1 MSESKSA
8 IFIKNTASPG
18 FEETDLLRCQLASAH
33 LGGDPLAV
41 VTIALDLVERLGDE
55 GRVAEATAVLREVA
69 PVALSCGAERQP
81 WVPASLLLLHSLTCD
96 VGPSNEAALTS
107 QIANCWQVFQTN
119 ARLIDDKYLG
129 FCLGAA
135 DKLLVTQDDF
145 HVEELQKIEFT
156 VLQWTERV
164 PLRYHEIAF
173 SVLSR
178 LSLQLDV
185 TTQLEDGVNEAV
197 FSCAV
202 NLINRMV
209 LTRHKFSD
217 DAVKHIC
224 SLCEADLGNDVK
236 QLSKALSS
244 IQGARLLARVSEETR
259 GEFMCTV
266 ADCLLRS
273 GEIVKCKKLVAQA
286 VVDSNSSSLSAN
298 TRKRWAQ
305 LCVGILTKLAMG
317 KPRHRGQVASAYPEL
332 MKWVECFA
340 IDGDD
345 QVDLLTSKCHLA
357 IAAKNW
363 PLASE
368 LYRCRSGM
376 PAWKG
381 YTPEH
386 RFDALYETIQVLH
399 QVSGDGENLRL
410 RYEVFREGGTLA
422 RSLMRSGPT
431 DDHDLWWWVSMWV
444 MERLTFELDESGI
457 SELQEIYSEAESA
470 ITKCSP
476 ETVKYL
482 ANLMENVDAATRPH
496 KGVVMQGTRL
506 H

>member
-1 MSESKSA
+1 MSKSKSA
-8 IFIKNTASPG
+8 ILVKNIASVG
-18 FEETDLLRCQLASAH
+18 SEEINNLRRQLASAH
-33 LGGDPLAV
+33 LRGDPLAV
-41 VTIALDLVERLGDE
+41 VTMALDLAERLGDE

-96 VGPSNEAALTS
+96 VGPRNEAALAS
-107 QIANCWQVFQTN
+107 QITKCWQVFQTN
-119 ARLIDDKYLG
+119 APLIDDKYLG

-145 HVEELQKIEFT
+145 HVEELQKIELT

-164 PLRYHEIAF
+164 SLRYHEIAF

-209 LTRHKFSD
+209 LAKRKFSD

-224 SLCEADLGNDVK
+224 SLSEADLGNDVK

-317 KPRHRGQVASAYPEL
+317 TPRHRGQVASAYPEL

-340 IDGDD
+340 NDGDD

-357 IAAKNW
+357 VTAKDW
-363 PLASE
+363 PLAGELNRTRSE
-368 LYRCRSGM
+368 M
-376 PAWKG
+376 PAWKE
-381 YTPEH
+381 YAPEH
-386 RFDALYETIQVLH
+386 RLNVLYETIQVLH
-399 QVSGDGENLRL
+399 KVSGDEEHLSL
-410 RYEVFREGGTLA
+410 QYEVFREGSTLA
-422 RSLMRSGPT
+422 RSLMRSGLT
-431 DDHDLWWWVSMWV
+431 DDHGLWWWVSMWV
-444 MERLTFELDESGI
+444 MERLAFELDEPGI
-457 SELQEIYSEAESA
+457 SELQEIYSDAETA
-470 ITKCSP
+470 ITQCSP